1 MIDPGHEFSV
11 PYEALIQS
19 LEDRVING
27 VEQSELYHFVFHSA
41 ITAYELPR
49 EATEVTSV
57 TGLRGKVFTIFQ
69 PGVDYRS
76 PTTGCSGPTRR
87 AGPTTAPVS
96 TWTSPGVTV
105 PPG

>member
-49 EATEVTSV
+49 E
-57 TGLRGKVFTIFQ
+57 R
-69 PGVDYRS
+69 PRS
-76 PTTGCSGPTRR
+76 P
-87 AGPTTAPVS
+87 A
-96 TWTSPGVTV
+96 
-105 PPG
+105 